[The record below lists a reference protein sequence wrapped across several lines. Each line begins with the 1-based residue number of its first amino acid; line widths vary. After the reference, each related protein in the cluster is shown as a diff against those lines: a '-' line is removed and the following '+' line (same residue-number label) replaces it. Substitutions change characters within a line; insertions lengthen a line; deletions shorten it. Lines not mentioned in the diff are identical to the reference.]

1 MSRFIWVLVFFSIS
15 INNLFFS
22 PSLLFSFFCF
32 VSLHPQN
39 QCFLLS
45 FYFLTSK
52 IAIFLIFKII
62 LLTISIFLFLLPFPL
77 FSTKY
82 FYTNEP
88 SSRSTNNISSFFY
101 SSFFRVH
108 TQQISFKVPSLA
120 TPQPSHLPTIPS
132 LFPLH
137 NTGSSRRLSFPTLP
151 FVVPVSFLH
160 FDCLFLSF

>member
-15 INNLFFS
+15 INS
-22 PSLLFSFFCF
+22 LFSFPSLFSFSRF

-39 QCFLLS
+39 RCFLFS

-88 SSRSTNNISSFFY
+88 SSRSTNNISNFLIHHFLGSPHNKY
-101 SSFFRVH
+101 PSKSLPSPLPNPVTSPLFRPYFL
-108 TQQISFKVPSLA
+108 S
-120 TPQPSHLPTIPS
+120 TI
-132 LFPLH
+132 LE
-137 NTGSSRRLSFPTLP
+137 
-151 FVVPVSFLH
+151 VPVVCHFLRYH
-160 FDCLFLSF
+160 S